1 MKQELGYKEKLSAHV
16 EKIFKSYVT
25 PGLHICDIATGGGK
39 SYTIGKLT
47 CEYYPLHFDRI
58 IILCVQKKLV
68 EGLNREIESFIS
80 AQDSLIKPND
90 KLVIE
95 NNSDVIITAVRN
107 SSFNNLLSEMEYQV
121 EEQKFNDSN
130 INDLRYG
137 LNKIKKIYDGIAGLV
152 TTYDASNNNEFILQ
166 QIEEGESALRWNV
179 RIFFENFKTHLE
191 HSGKIKKATLATI
204 NKLFPSLSKA
214 YPQVEFD
221 RKKVLVMTVY
231 NAMYGI
237 DTILSDKVKLS
248 NFSKPNK
255 KTLILFDESDQAAIA
270 MRDSVIDQSIENGG
284 GAKRF
289 SQGYNG
295 FLQYKDLLENASHLA
310 NEYYGNA
317 IEENIEVSK
326 RIIKT
331 NWEKQFGKTEPYKS
345 IFLSD
350 NEDLEDY
357 RRGVFFSGSA
367 LRLSISQSHDKTNS
381 YICYKSGER
390 HFRIVHA
397 DMEQQIEK
405 DYDIIVPLVKFL
417 SLIRSNVTLVK
428 SRFRK
433 VISDAYKRS
442 KDKFDEEIAKIRSNS
457 SEKNIFLGYPTL
469 EREIHTFF
477 SRFETASERLFE
489 QQMNAFITNRKNQ
502 IVTKNNLKLP
512 DYSVYSQGVQL
523 YQEEIDERD
532 NQHRV
537 RLSCREINTTPENII
552 LDLIHFDNTSVV
564 LSSATASCKSVVSN
578 FDIVYLKQILGNR
591 YHTLIKEDIEKFD
604 DLSSKTYPKEHHID
618 VVPVEYYVFE
628 DKRSNKLMLPEKYRK
643 MFCID
648 AQKEELA
655 DEWFRITYRNLNN
668 VCKDNN
674 NVRFQLNRLFQF
686 IEAYNWFVNHNDVHS
701 MIYFQNRT
709 GYRDYNQ
716 FQVLSCLIDGSY
728 KNMQSKFDGD
738 IPSDWINGH
747 LCTSNNLEEL
757 EKGILKKLGDSKDAK
772 LFFVSAYGSFKAG
785 TNMQYDIPEGL
796 EYVSGDGWDIE
807 GERLQKDWDAVYLQS
822 PTGYLMVNEDG
833 SEMTSEKCLYKAMLV
848 LTMLYERGCLS
859 REEVKIWLY
868 KAFTNKFF
876 FSVDGAAK
884 DKAAW
889 AQTIVE
895 QAVGRLCR
903 TRNKPCTTYILFDES
918 MMQYFDSSNMNKSMT
933 KEFRALSDFIKT
945 YSKELNNFA
954 STEDIK
960 RCNNANSA
968 QWHLDKMRS
977 LALRNTPH
985 SDDYYDE
992 DFENEEELVNNIPY
1006 RIKVA
1011 QTMNQSYKQMII
1023 KKPVISSLDD
1033 LGEEDKYLTFAY
1045 KCYGNWPRNSDG
1057 GYNFSYDIAYNKVCP
1072 KQKNGPSYRVSPN
1085 DVRLDVL
1092 MKNDIIRTHFEKNGF
1107 ATNWS
1112 GDGLILHPK
1121 ILRYDYAGE
1130 IGEEAFKALLI
1141 HYTDCKEEEIK
1152 HLEGKDYELADFV
1165 VCNPDGSYKIAFD
1178 VKNMNP
1184 KVAHIDKPNDMKTK
1198 EKRCRKKELLKCN
1211 LITVNILQINEQ
1223 LMDEINEIGGLIDE
1237 NGVIV
1242 PKGIETL
1249 RKLVNVR

>member
-1 MKQELGYKEKLSAHV
+1 MELGYKEKLSAHV

-68 EGLNREIESFIS
+68 EGMNREIERFIF
-80 AQDSLIKPND
+80 AKNSLIKPND

-107 SSFNNLLSEMEYQV
+107 SSFISLLSEMEHQV
-121 EEQKFNDSN
+121 EEQNFNDSN
-130 INDLRYG
+130 INDLCFS

-191 HSGKIKKATLATI
+191 HSGKIKKATFATI

-214 YPQVEFD
+214 YPQVDFD
-221 RKKVLVMTVY
+221 RKKVLVMTVHK
-231 NAMYGI
+231 AMYGI
-237 DTILSDKVKLS
+237 DTILSEKVRLS
-248 NFSKPNK
+248 NFSKSNK
-255 KTLILFDESDQAAIA
+255 RTLILFDESDQAAIA
-270 MRDSVIDQSIENGG
+270 MRDSVIAQSIEDGG
-284 GAKRF
+284 GTKRF

-295 FLQYKDLLENASHLA
+295 FLQYKDLLENSSHLA

-317 IEENIEVSK
+317 IEENINVSK
-326 RIIKT
+326 RIIST

-350 NEDLEDY
+350 NEDIEDY

-367 LRLSISQSHDKTNS
+367 LKLSISQSHDKTDS

-397 DMEQQIEK
+397 DTEQLLEK
-405 DYDIIVPLVKFL
+405 DYAIVVPLVKFL
-417 SLIRSNVTLVK
+417 SLIRSNVTVIK

-433 VISDAYKRS
+433 VISDAYDKS
-442 KDKFDEEIAKIRSNS
+442 KNKFEEEIAKIRSNS
-457 SEKNIFLGYPTL
+457 SEKNHFLGYPTL

-477 SRFETASERLFE
+477 SRFETTSERLFE

-502 IVTKNNLKLP
+502 IVTKNKLKLP

-537 RLSCREINTTPENII
+537 RLSCREINITPENII

-578 FDIVYLKQILGNR
+578 FDIVYLKQILGNK
-591 YHTLIKEDIEKFD
+591 YHTLLKEDIEKFD
-604 DLSSKTYPKEHHID
+604 DLVSKTYPKEHHIE
-618 VVPVEYYVFE
+618 VVPVEYYIYE

-655 DEWFRITYRNLNN
+655 DEWFRIAYRRLNN

-674 NVRFQLNRLFQF
+674 DVRFQLNRLFQF
-686 IEAYNWFVNHNDVHS
+686 IEAYNWFVNHEDVHS

-709 GYRDYNQ
+709 GYRDYDQ

-728 KNMQSKFDGD
+728 KNMQSKFDSE
-738 IPSDWINGH
+738 IPSDWTNAH
-747 LCTSNNLEEL
+747 LRTSNNFEEL
-757 EKGILKKLGDSKDAK
+757 EKGILKELGESKDAK
-772 LFFVSAYGSFKAG
+772 IFFVSAYGSFKAG
-785 TNMQYDIPEGL
+785 TNMQYDIPDGL
-796 EYVSGDGWDIE
+796 DYVSGDDWDIE
-807 GERLQKDWDAVYLQS
+807 GDCLQKDWDAVYLQS

-833 SEMTSEKCLYKAMLV
+833 SELTSEKCLYKAMLV

-859 REEVKIWLY
+859 RDEIKIWLY

-903 TRNKPCTTYILFDES
+903 TRNKPRTTYILFDEL
-918 MMQYFDSSNMNKSMT
+918 MMQYFDYSNMDKSLT
-933 KEFRALSDFIKT
+933 KEFRFLSDFIKS
-945 YSKELNNFA
+945 YSKELSNFT

-960 RCNNANSA
+960 RCNDANNA
-968 QWHLDKMRS
+968 QWHLDRMRS
-977 LALRNTPH
+977 LALHYTPH
-985 SDDYYDE
+985 SDDFDD
-992 DFENEEELVNNIPY
+992 DFENEEELGNNIPY
-1006 RIKVA
+1006 QIKVA

-1033 LGEEDKYLTFAY
+1033 LGEEDNYLTFAY
-1045 KCYGNWPRNSDG
+1045 KCYGNWQRNNDG
-1057 GYNFSYDIAYNKVCP
+1057 GYDFSYDITYNKVCP
-1072 KQKNGPSYRVSPN
+1072 IRKDRSFYRVSPN

-1092 MKNDIIRTHFEKNGF
+1092 MKNNIIRTHFENNGY
-1107 ATNWS
+1107 ATDWKS
-1112 GDGLILHPK
+1112 DGLILHPQ
-1121 ILRYDYAGE
+1121 ILRSDYAGE
-1130 IGEEAFKALLI
+1130 IGEEAFKALLLA
-1141 HYTDCKEEEIK
+1141 YTDCNEKDIK

-1165 VCNPDGSYKIAFD
+1165 ICNPDGSYKIAFD

-1184 KVAHIDKPNDMKTK
+1184 KVAHNDMPNDIQTK
-1198 EKRCRKKELLKCN
+1198 EKRQRKKERLHCN
-1211 LITVNILQINEQ
+1211 LITVNILQIDDP

-1237 NGVIV
+1237 DGVIV